1 MLLFA
6 LMLRGPVR
14 LVSSPPYGW
23 PPPVCDMAGPAAD
36 LPVGPAICFFSW
48 ALNPELG
55 SISPRVASSIMIS
68 IAPRLRYLT
77 LRVGD

>member
-1 MLLFA
+1 
-6 LMLRGPVR
+6 
-14 LVSSPPYGW
+14 
-23 PPPVCDMAGPAAD
+23 MAGPAAD